1 MLNPHPLTSK
11 SLPVT
16 VVVEV
21 VASVSAGLLKAVLY
35 VSPAIHRGCAREVF
49 SSEII
54 HPGPLPDLDVVVT
67 V

>member
-1 MLNPHPLTSK
+1 
-11 SLPVT
+11 LPVT

-21 VASVSAGLLKAVLY
+21 VASVIAGLLEAVLY